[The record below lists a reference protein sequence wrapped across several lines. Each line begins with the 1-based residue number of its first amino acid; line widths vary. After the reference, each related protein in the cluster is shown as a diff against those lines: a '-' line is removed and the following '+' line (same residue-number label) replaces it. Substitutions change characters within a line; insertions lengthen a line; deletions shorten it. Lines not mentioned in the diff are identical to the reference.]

1 MRRISVLMSA
11 LAISLACATAH
22 GEEVIKII
30 VPFAAG
36 GPVDSMARL
45 MANEMGHIL
54 GKTVIVDD
62 RGGAGGVIGT
72 DLVSRAS
79 ADGNTLLMAS
89 LGSHVISAV
98 VQPNVKYDPVKSF
111 DPIAMVGSSP
121 TLLVTYPDMPAKD
134 FKSLIALA
142 QSKQLTYGSA
152 GPGSTM
158 NLAGELI
165 NAGAHINIQQVP
177 YRGVAP
183 ALPDLMGGRLDML
196 PADPP
201 VLLPLIAQNKVRPLV
216 VLGKERLSALPDV
229 PTSTELGYP
238 TVIMENWYGL
248 LAPAGLPADVGAS
261 LQKAALQAINSPKV
275 QAHMKNGQL
284 SGTLGSADFK
294 ARIEKDTA
302 FWREM
307 IPKLGIT
314 IGGEAK

>member
-1 MRRISVLMSA
+1 MRRMSVWMSA
-11 LAISLACATAH
+11 LAAFMACATAH
-22 GEEVIKII
+22 SEEVIKII

-36 GPVDSMARL
+36 GPVDTMARL
-45 MANEMGHIL
+45 MANEMAPIL

-72 DLVSRAS
+72 DLVYRAP
-79 ADGNTLLMAS
+79 ADGSTLLMAS

-98 VQPNVKYDPVKSF
+98 VQPNAKYDPVRSF
-111 DPIAMVGSSP
+111 DAIAMVGSSP

-134 FKSLIALA
+134 FESLIALA
-142 QSKQLTYGSA
+142 RSKQLTYGSA

-165 NAGAHINIQQVP
+165 NVGAHVSIQQVP

-183 ALPDLMGGRLDML
+183 ALPDLMSGRLDML

-201 VLLPLIAQNKVRPLV
+201 VLLPLIAEKKVRPLA
-216 VLGKERLSALPDV
+216 VLGRERLGALPDV

-238 TVIMENWYGL
+238 TVTMENWYGL
-248 LAPAGLPADVGAS
+248 LAPAGLPADVGAR
-261 LQKAALQAINSPKV
+261 LEKAALQAINLPKI

-284 SGTLGSADFK
+284 GGTLDSADFK
-294 ARIEKDTA
+294 ARIEHDTA

-307 IPKLGIT
+307 IPKLGIAL
-314 IGGEAK
+314 GGEAK

>member
-1 MRRISVLMSA
+1 MRPTPILMSVLA
-11 LAISLACATAH
+11 ASLACATAH
-22 GEEVIKII
+22 SEEVIKII

-36 GPVDSMARL
+36 GPVDTMARL
-45 MANEMGHIL
+45 MANEIAPIL

-152 GPGSTM
+152 GPGTTM

-165 NAGAHINIQQVP
+165 NAGAHVSIQQVP

-201 VLLPLIAQNKVRPLV
+201 VLLPLIAQKKVRALA
-216 VLGKERLSALPDV
+216 VLGRERLSALPDV

-248 LAPAGLPADVGAS
+248 LAPAGLSADVGAH
-261 LQKAALQAINSPKV
+261 LEKAALQAINSPKI
-275 QAHMKNGQL
+275 QEHMKNGQL
-284 SGTLGSADFK
+284 SGTFGSADFK
-294 ARIEKDTA
+294 ARIEHDTA

-314 IGGEAK
+314 VSGEAK

>member
-1 MRRISVLMSA
+1 MRRVPILMSVLA
-11 LAISLACATAH
+11 ASLACATAH
-22 GEEVIKII
+22 SEEVIKII

-36 GPVDSMARL
+36 GPVDTMARL
-45 MANEMGHIL
+45 MANEMAPLL
-54 GKTVIVDD
+54 GKTIIVDD
-62 RGGAGGVIGT
+62 RGGAGGIIGT

-98 VQPNVKYDPVKSF
+98 VQPNVKYDPAKSF
-111 DPIAMVGSSP
+111 DPVAMVGSSP

-165 NAGAHINIQQVP
+165 NAGAHVSIQQVP

-201 VLLPLIAQNKVRPLV
+201 VLLPLIAQKKVRALA
-216 VLGKERLSALPDV
+216 VLGRERLSALPDV

-248 LAPAGLPADVGAS
+248 LAPTGLSADVGAH
-261 LQKAALQAINSPKV
+261 LEKAALQAINSPMI
-275 QAHMKNGQL
+275 QGHMKNGQL

-294 ARIEKDTA
+294 ARIEHDTA

-314 IGGEAK
+314 VSGEAK

>member
-1 MRRISVLMSA
+1 MRRMSLCVSA
-11 LAISLACATAH
+11 LAFSLACATAQA
-22 GEEVIKII
+22 EDVIKII

-36 GPVDSMARL
+36 GPVDTMARL
-45 MANEMGHIL
+45 MANEMGPIL

-72 DLVSRAS
+72 DLVARAS

-111 DPIAMVGSSP
+111 YPIAMVGSSP

-142 QSKQLTYGSA
+142 KSKQLTYGSA

-165 NAGAHINIQQVP
+165 NAGAHIHIQQVP

-183 ALPDLMGGRLDML
+183 ALPDLIGGRLDML

-201 VLLPLIAQNKVRPLV
+201 VLLPLIAQNQVRPLA

-248 LAPAGLPADVGAS
+248 LAPAGIPTDIGAG
-261 LQKAALQAINSPKV
+261 LEKAALQAINSPKV

-284 SGTLGSADFK
+284 NGTLGSAAFK
-294 ARIEKDTA
+294 GRIEQDTA
-302 FWREM
+302 FWRDM

-314 IGGEAK
+314 VGGETK